1 MCYVILIYIKNKIY
15 TILSSDWIIFDF
27 WIESEFWLIVDY
39 NKNMNNNSDLN
50 EEKKLYQIDVFCEIK
65 SFSYRLGVK

>member
-1 MCYVILIYIKNKIY
+1 MN
-15 TILSSDWIIFDF
+15 
-27 WIESEFWLIVDY
+27 
-39 NKNMNNNSDLN
+39 NNNSDLN